1 MSHRAESIAEILK
14 IEDCKLKNCGC
25 RSAPS
30 FLITI
35 EYHARHASR
44 HSARGQ
50 VAADGFQVSENRGQD
65 GDFINTNRNLKFY
78 TRINHASGAW
88 TGEIKSDLK
97 FEAI

>member
-44 HSARGQ
+44 HSARAHGL
-50 VAADGFQVSENRGQD
+50 E
-65 GDFINTNRNLKFY
+65 K
-78 TRINHASGAW
+78 
-88 TGEIKSDLK
+88 GE
-97 FEAI
+97 AGGP